1 MKVNKFGKSKPAADY
16 YLSRAGPGAHFDARN
31 KRLVNLAPPKHDSDA
46 VILQYVNAQPGLV
59 KDANENFSSGGKRL
73 VDLGH
78 PQEGNDAATKQYVDS
93 SRIYSFYSNLE
104 TRDARPWVTSNN
116 HTFHACSTA
125 CKVTK
130 ARIVSSRPHNQFRV
144 RLATDKMSLLI
155 AKVGGETVSV
165 HTLDLPLAAGETL
178 TAKNDGVVAGGH
190 HLLELHCTL

>member
-31 KRLVNLAPPKHDSDA
+31 RRLVNLASPENGSDA
-46 VILQYVNAQPGLV
+46 VTLQYVNAKPGLV
-59 KDANENFSSGGKRL
+59 KDVNANLSSGGKRL
-73 VDLGH
+73 VDLGQ
-78 PQEGNDAATKQYVDS
+78 PLDNTDAATKLYVDS

-104 TRDARPWVTSNN
+104 TRDARPWVTGYNL
-116 HTFHACSTA
+116 TFHACATP

-130 ARIVSSRPHNQFRV
+130 AHIVSSRPQNQFRV

-165 HTLDLPLAAGETL
+165 HTLDLALAAGETL
-178 TAKNDGVVAGGH
+178 TVKNDGVIAGGH
-190 HLLELHCTL
+190 HLLELHCSL